1 MISDSAQAIIDRRT
15 AHAHAR
21 DEESFIKARDI
32 ARQKFGIDWVEHGFV
47 VVSARDMVLEVR
59 EKGERIAD

>member
-1 MISDSAQAIIDRRT
+1 MISDSAQAIIDRS
-15 AHAHAR
+15 HAR

-47 VVSARDMVLEVR
+47 VVSARDMVIEAR
-59 EKGERIAD
+59 EK